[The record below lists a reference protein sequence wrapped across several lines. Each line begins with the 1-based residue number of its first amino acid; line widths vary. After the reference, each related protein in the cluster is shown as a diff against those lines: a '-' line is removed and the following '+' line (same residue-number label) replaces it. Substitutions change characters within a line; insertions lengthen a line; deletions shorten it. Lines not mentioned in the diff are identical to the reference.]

1 MKKQINAKFLIVAT
15 AIAVVFMM
23 SSNAKAQQQGCDK
36 LPGLDFSELEKEY
49 ELVRCVYTDD
59 GYIRPVVKPKL
70 DPPHI
75 HNFGIKFFDEDGAEA
90 FGLRM
95 FYNGGYMSP
104 VGTVEK
110 WETLGPYES
119 KLKNIKYSI
128 VYRVVDDG
136 TLIGPKPDESK
147 KNSTANNSAD
157 AKKPEQTKNDAAVNN
172 KSDAKCDYAALPS
185 TSSFPGFSAAL
196 AKSGIY
202 ERYSFEKDTGGI
214 SSPADVGVTFLDVKL
229 LDSYKNTVRVD
240 PVHGAQRIFDGAPVG
255 VTIYRFSAKYIV
267 CRKYSDSTRRTQFE
281 SDNVCFKDK
290 NGGWNCPVDS
300 VPVITELN

>member
-1 MKKQINAKFLIVAT
+1 MKRQINAKFLIVAM
-15 AIAVVFMM
+15 AIAVVFTMAF
-23 SSNAKAQQQGCDK
+23 NAKAQQQGCDK

-70 DPPHI
+70 NPPHI

-90 FGLRM
+90 FDLRM
-95 FYNGGYMSP
+95 FYNGGYSSP

-136 TLIGPKPDESK
+136 TLIGPKPGDSK

-157 AKKPEQTKNDAAVNN
+157 AKKPEPTKNDAEVNN

-185 TSSFPGFSAAL
+185 TSSFPAFSAAL

-202 ERYSFEKDTGGI
+202 ERYGFNKDENI
-214 SSPADVGVTFLDVKL
+214 PYGVTFLEVTPL
-229 LDSYKNTVRVD
+229 GSFKNTVTVVPGR
-240 PVHGAQRIFDGAPVG
+240 GAQRKQGSAPVG
-255 VTIYRFSAKYIV
+255 ATIYRFHAKYIV
-267 CRKYSDSTRRTQFE
+267 CLKYSDSTVRTQYE
-281 SDNVCFKDK
+281 SDNVCFKAN
-290 NGGWNCPVDS
+290 NGGWDCPLDS
-300 VPVITELN
+300 VPEITILN